1 MSPQEM
7 NVQRGPGGF
16 GRRSFLGK
24 LAGLM
29 MGAITAVMAFAAG
42 RYTLHPAL
50 EQSSGGKATWA
61 EAGLLEEIP
70 EGQAVKRSVVISQ
83 IAGWGQFNAQ
93 RLIWVVRHGEKLQVF
108 SATCPHLGCTV
119 NAAPNGF
126 LCPCHGS
133 AWNAAGNR
141 IGGPTRRGMDA
152 LAYRVRDGVVYVRYQ
167 YFKPGVEEKTAL
179 A

>member
-7 NVQRGPGGF
+7 NAGSATGPLE
-16 GRRSFLGK
+16 RRSFLGK

-29 MGAITAVMAFAAG
+29 MGAIAAVVAFAAG

-50 EQSSGGKATWA
+50 EQGPGGRTPWTD
-61 EAGLLEEIP
+61 AGLLEEIP
-70 EGQAVKRSVVISQ
+70 DGQPVKRSVVISQ

-93 RLIWVVRHGEKLQVF
+93 RLIWIVRRGEKLEVF

-133 AWNAAGNR
+133 AWNAEGDR
-141 IGGPTRRGMDA
+141 VGGPTRRGLDA
-152 LAYRVRDGVVYVRYQ
+152 LEYEVSEGVVYVRYQ
-167 YFKPGVEEKTAL
+167 YFKPSIEEKIAV